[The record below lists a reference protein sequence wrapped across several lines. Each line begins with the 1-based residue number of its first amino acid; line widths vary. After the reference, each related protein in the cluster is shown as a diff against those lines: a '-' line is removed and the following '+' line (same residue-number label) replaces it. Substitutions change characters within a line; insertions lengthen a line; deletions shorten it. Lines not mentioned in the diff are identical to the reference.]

1 MDKEFVPNRGSEREQ
16 SRIADIFQLVPGAG
30 QRAIDIGARDG
41 YLSKRLAERFDS
53 VVALDLERPR
63 IDDPRITCVAGDLTS
78 LEFADHHFDFVL
90 CSEVLEHIPPGLL
103 PKACAELVR
112 VTGGSVLIGVPYRQ
126 DLLCGRTTCQT
137 CGRSNPPYGHVNA
150 FDEATLSG
158 LFAELA
164 WTRSSFVD
172 SVQSFSNPLSVALL
186 DFASNPFGTYDQEEP
201 CVHCG
206 GAIGSPGPRTLSQRI
221 ATRMA
226 VAILEMQGMFVKPH
240 AAWIHVLFER
250 AGKPLSGKRDRQ

>member
-16 SRIADIFQLVPGAG
+16 SRIADIFKLVPSAG

-41 YLSKRLAERFDS
+41 YLSKRLADRFDS

-63 IDDPRITCVAGDLTS
+63 IDDPRIACVAGDLTS
-78 LEFADHHFDFVL
+78 LEFPDRHFDFVM
-90 CSEVLEHIPPGLL
+90 CCEVLEHIPPRLL
-103 PKACAELVR
+103 SKACAELVR
-112 VTGGSVLIGVPYRQ
+112 ITRGAVLIGVPYRQ

-137 CGRSNPPYGHVNA
+137 CGRPNPPYGHVNA
-150 FDEATLSG
+150 FDEAKLSG

-172 SVQSFSNPLSVALL
+172 SVRSFSNPLSVALL
-186 DFASNPFGTYDQEEP
+186 DFASNPFGTYDQEES
-201 CVHCG
+201 CVQCG
-206 GAIGSPGPRTLSQRI
+206 GAIGSPGPRTLSQKI

-226 VAILEMQGMFVKPH
+226 VAMLGIQGIFVKPY

-250 AGKPLSGKRDRQ
+250 VVTPPAGDRNRQ